1 MLSNRHEN
9 IDKLAMDI
17 SNSSYI
23 VENLMT
29 ILKVVSGFE
38 KYATGASL
46 MLVLSKLAK
55 LLVLQVLT
63 YKRGNLSKI
72 LLA

>member
-1 MLSNRHEN
+1 MSNRHEN

-17 SNSSYI
+17 SNPSYI

-29 ILKVVSGFE
+29 ILNVVSGFE
-38 KYATGASL
+38 KYAAGASL
-46 MLVLSKLAK
+46 MLVLSNLAK
-55 LLVLQVLT
+55 LLVLQVQT
-63 YKRGNLSKI
+63 NKRANLSKI